1 VLEDTLQKDHEL
13 AAVRLTPK
21 LKVTIGGA
29 QKDMQVP
36 QSLDAGIH
44 RNSGLSRLCTH
55 AACAA

>member
-1 VLEDTLQKDHEL
+1 VPEDTLQKDHEL
-13 AAVRLTPK
+13 AAVRLTLE

-29 QKDMQVP
+29 QENMQVL